1 MAVKV
6 SYDQDCR
13 MTISGVECGCPC
25 EHHAIDKDIYI
36 GSGLLPRI
44 PDYIRRRGLG
54 THCVLV
60 ADDTTYRVAGADV
73 EKALVDAGFDVVP
86 CVIHREGD
94 MLPDDLSCGE
104 VLLSITRET
113 EFLIAVGS
121 GTVTDTTRINAE
133 RTKLP
138 FVSVGTAPSM
148 DGYASAVAPLLHRG
162 LKIQRPAVC
171 PDIIVCDLD
180 VLATAP
186 MHLIASGVGD
196 VLGKYIAKADWEL
209 GAIINGEPCCP
220 VCIEMVTNA
229 VNALVDNVDEIAAK
243 TEKGM
248 RILIEALL
256 LAGVTI
262 MIIDNT
268 RAVASIEHNIAQ
280 YWEMIMVQQGLE
292 PPMHGASVGVST
304 LMVWPMFERFAGEDL
319 SKLDLEDIKAR
330 RISRE
335 KRERWMKH
343 SYGEE
348 GGSAIMRENPGDF
361 LTWEEQERRIRTAQ
375 ERMDDI
381 RAVIA
386 AMPPLEKIREVMLKL
401 GAEMTWQEERILEDL
416 VRRSMHCGKDYRTR
430 YTLFKLLDECGLLEE
445 YLAEYPYPFE

>member
-1 MAVKV
+1 MAVQV
-6 SYDQDCR
+6 HYDQDCK
-13 MTISGVECGCPC
+13 MSITGVECSCGC
-25 EHHAIDKDIYI
+25 EHRAIDKNIYI
-36 GSGLLPRI
+36 GKGLIERI
-44 PDYIRRRGLG
+44 PGYIQRRGLG

-60 ADDTTYRVAGADV
+60 ADDNTYRVAGEQV
-73 EKALVDAGFDVVP
+73 EKTLKAAGFDVVS
-86 CVIHREGD
+86 CVIHRETD

-133 RTKLP
+133 RTHLP

-171 PDIIVCDLD
+171 PEIIVCDLD

-186 MHLIASGVGD
+186 MHMIASGVGD
-196 VLGKYIAKADWEL
+196 VLGKYIAKADWQL
-209 GAIINGEPCCP
+209 GQIINGEPCCP
-220 VCIEMVTNA
+220 VCVEMVTNA
-229 VNALVDNVDEIAAK
+229 VNALVDNVDEIAQK

-280 YWEMIMVQQGLE
+280 FWEMILVQRGIE

-304 LMVWPMFERFAGEDL
+304 LLVWPLFERFAKEDL
-319 SKLDLEDIKAR
+319 SKLDLETIRAK

-335 KRERWMKH
+335 KRERWMLH
-343 SYGEE
+343 AYGEE
-348 GGSAIMRENPGDF
+348 GGRQIMRENPGDF

-375 ERMDDI
+375 ERFEDI
-381 RAVIA
+381 KAVIA
-386 AMPPLEKIREVMLKL
+386 AMPPLEKIKQVMTTLN
-401 GAEMTWQEERILEDL
+401 AEMTPEEEAIPEDL
-416 VRRSMHCGKDYRTR
+416 LRCSMHCGKDYRTR
-430 YTLFKLLDECGLLEE
+430 YTLFKLIDECGLLED
-445 YLAEYPYPFE
+445 YLADYPYPFA

>member
-13 MTISGVECGCPC
+13 MTITGVECGCSC

-36 GSGLLPRI
+36 GSGLLNRI
-44 PDYIRRRGLG
+44 PEYVRRRGLG

-73 EKALVDAGFDVVP
+73 EKALVGAGFDVVP
-86 CVIHREGD
+86 CVIHRDGD

-171 PDIIVCDLD
+171 PEIIVCDLD

-186 MHLIASGVGD
+186 LPMIASGVGD
-196 VLGKYIAKADWEL
+196 VLGKYIAKADWQL
-209 GAIINGEPCCP
+209 GEIINGEPCCP

-304 LMVWPMFERFAGEDL
+304 LLVWPLFERFAKEDL
-319 SKLDLEDIKAR
+319 SRLDLEDIRAR

-361 LTWEEQERRIRTAQ
+361 LTWEEQARRIRTAQ
-375 ERMDDI
+375 ERFADI
-381 RAVIA
+381 QAVIA
-386 AMPPLEKIREVMLKL
+386 AMPPLEKIRGVMRKL
-401 GAEMTWQEERILEDL
+401 NAEMTPAEESIPDDL
-416 VRRSMHCGKDYRTR
+416 LRRSMHCGKDYRTR
-430 YTLFKLLDECGLLEE
+430 YTLFKLIDECGLLEE